1 MDLQILELGSQDG
14 AMATIGG
21 ARPLR
26 VNKRGDV
33 QIMTQRGVWV
43 NSLLQ
48 RDEWVE
54 VDNAVVAAA
63 RQKLKIVED
72 LRARGLR
79 YQLGSIASVVSRYY
93 TISEVSAASVN
104 MTGRGGSNRDLP
116 EQIEVNV
123 PVPVI
128 FKDFEIPTR
137 ALLASRRMGDGLD
150 TLAAEAA
157 AGVVAEALEDMTI
170 GLSTLRLNGQPLYG
184 LINHPN
190 RNTATAAGLG
200 GGDFGTITNIM
211 PTVIG
216 MINMAKADNHYGP
229 YVLYLSGNQY
239 TETLQTYSDG
249 SGQTARRRI
258 LESIPEIKDMVELP
272 RLTDSNALLVQMD
285 KETIDFAEPADV
297 VGVQVREWTS
307 DDGLASNFKVM
318 AVFAPRPKADQ
329 ALRSGIQHITGN

>member
-1 MDLQILELGSQDG
+1 MDLQILDLGSKDG

-33 QIMTQRGVWV
+33 QILSQRGIWV

-63 RQKLKIVED
+63 RQKLKIVND
-72 LRARGLR
+72 LRNRGLR
-79 YQLGSIASVVSRYY
+79 YQLGSMASVVSRYY
-93 TISEVSAASVN
+93 TTSEVSPASIN

-157 AGVVAEALEDMTI
+157 AAVVAEALEDMTI
-170 GLSTLRLNGQPLYG
+170 GLSTLRLNGQALYG

-200 GGDFGTITNIM
+200 GGDFGTIANIM
-211 PTVIG
+211 PTVLG
-216 MINMAKADNHYGP
+216 MVNMAKADNHYGP

-249 SGQTARRRI
+249 SGQTARQRI
-258 LESIPEIKDMVELP
+258 LDSVPEIKDVVEVP
-272 RLTDSNALLVQMD
+272 RLTDSNATLVEMNKD
-285 KETIDFAEPADV
+285 TIDFAEPADV
-297 VGVQVREWTS
+297 IGIQVREWTS